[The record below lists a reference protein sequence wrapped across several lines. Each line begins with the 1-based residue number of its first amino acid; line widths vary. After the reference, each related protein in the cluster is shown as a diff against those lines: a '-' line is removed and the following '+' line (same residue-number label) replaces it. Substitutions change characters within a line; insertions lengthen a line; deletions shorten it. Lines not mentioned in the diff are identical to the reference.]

1 MNIYKNIWILSERNK
16 VKTGQLQRIY
26 YINVTQKLYVEKEI
40 LLKGIYEIIPETF
53 INNLDLDCFK

>member
-26 YINVTQKLYVEKEI
+26 YINVTQKFYVEKEI